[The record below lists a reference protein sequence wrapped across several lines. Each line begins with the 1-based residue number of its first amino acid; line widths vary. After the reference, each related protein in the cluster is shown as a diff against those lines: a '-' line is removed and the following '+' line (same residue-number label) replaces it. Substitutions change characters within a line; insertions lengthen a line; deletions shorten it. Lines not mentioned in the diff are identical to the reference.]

1 MKKVNMV
8 TLEGPT
14 LPDRIT
20 SVIPPPEQLY
30 VQGPLKSFLQAPC
43 IAIVGSRRVS
53 PYGRAVTLRLA
64 QELAERGIIIVSGLA
79 IGVDSLAHQAAL
91 EAGGGTIAVLPTGLG
106 SIYPRSHTNLAQRI
120 LQTGNVLVSEYT
132 ADSPPMKHQFI
143 ARNRLIAGL
152 ADAVLIP
159 EAAEKSGSLHTAA
172 FALEQGKTVLAV
184 PGNITSELSRGTN
197 NLIKTGATPVT
208 AVSDIFYTLGIEPI
222 PKQRRLAENET
233 ESVILDLL
241 QQGTTDMTELQTLSR
256 LEPAQFN
263 QTLTMLELAGKIRSV
278 GAGHWSLV

>member
-8 TLEGPT
+8 TLEESA

-20 SVIPPPEQLY
+20 SVIPPPKQLY
-30 VQGPLKSFLQAPC
+30 IQGPLKSFLQAPC

-64 QELAERGIIIVSGLA
+64 QELAERGIVIVSGLA

-91 EAGGGTIAVLPTGLG
+91 DAGGRTIAILPTALS
-106 SIYPRSHTNLAQRI
+106 SIYPRSHTHLAQSI
-120 LQTGNVLVSEYT
+120 LQAGNVLVSEY
-132 ADSPPMKHQFI
+132 ADDTPPMKHQFI

-172 FALEQGKTVLAV
+172 FALEQGKTILAV

-197 NLIKTGATPVT
+197 NLVKTGAIPVT
-208 AVSDIFYTLGIEPI
+208 AVSDIFYALGIEPTLR
-222 PKQRRLAENET
+222 QLRLPADET
-233 ESVILDLL
+233 ESIILDLL
-241 QQGTTDMTELQTLSR
+241 QQGTTDMTQLQIQSGLD
-256 LEPAQFN
+256 PALFN

-278 GAGHWSLV
+278 GAGHWATT